1 MSVLLAELLGTMII
15 VLFGDAV
22 VANVVLN
29 KTKGQNSGW
38 IVITTAWAIGVA
50 LAVYIFGPI
59 SGGHF
64 NPAVTLALASIGSF
78 PWANVPG
85 YIIAQVAGGFI
96 GAVIVWANF
105 IPHWKV
111 TDDKDAKLAV
121 FCTGPAIRDYKNNFL
136 SEFIATFILLFG
148 ILGLGTANMVQG
160 FGPATVGIL
169 IWGLGLAYGGT
180 TGYAMNPARDLGP
193 RIAHFV
199 LPVANK
205 RDSDWAYSWIPVL
218 GPICG
223 GVAAA
228 LFFNLIF

>member
-1 MSVLLAELLGTMII
+1 MSHLLAELLGTMII

-78 PWANVPG
+78 PWADVPG
-85 YIIAQVAGGFI
+85 YIFFQMLGGFI

-121 FCTGPAIRDYKNNFL
+121 FCTGPAIRDYKHNFF
-136 SEFIATFILLFG
+136 SECIATFILLFC

-160 FGPATVGIL
+160 FGPATVGLL
-169 IWGLGLAYGGT
+169 IWGLGLAFGGT

-199 LPVANK
+199 LPVAGK
-205 RDSDWAYSWIPVL
+205 RDSDWAYSWVPVL

-228 LFFNLIF
+228 LVFSMIF

>member
-64 NPAVTLALASIGSF
+64 NPAVTLALASIGKF
-78 PWANVPG
+78 PWADVPA
-85 YIIAQVAGGFI
+85 YIIFQVAGGFI
-96 GAVIVWANF
+96 GAVVVWLHYL
-105 IPHWKV
+105 PHWNV
-111 TDDKDAKLAV
+111 TEDKDAKLAV

-136 SEFIATFILLFG
+136 SEFIATFILLFA

-169 IWGLGLAYGGT
+169 IFGLGLAFGGT

-199 LPVANK
+199 LPILGK

-228 LFFNLIF
+228 LFFSLIF

>member
-22 VANVVLN
+22 VGNVVLN

-78 PWANVPG
+78 PWADVPA
-85 YIIAQVAGGFI
+85 YIIFQVAGGFI

-111 TDDKDAKLAV
+111 TEDKDAKLAV

-136 SEFIATFILLFG
+136 SEFIATFILLFC

-199 LPVANK
+199 LPIVGK

>member
-15 VLFGDAV
+15 ILFGDAV

-38 IVITTAWAIGVA
+38 IVITTSWAIGVA

-64 NPAVTLALASIGSF
+64 NPAVTIALASIGSF
-78 PWANVPG
+78 PWADVPG
-85 YIIAQVAGGFI
+85 YVIFQIAGGFI
-96 GAVIVWANF
+96 GAVIVWLNF
-105 IPHWKV
+105 LPHWKV
-111 TDDKDAKLAV
+111 TEDKNAKLAV

>member
-1 MSVLLAELLGTMII
+1 MSHLLAEFLGTMVII
-15 VLFGDAV
+15 LFGDAV

-38 IVITTAWAIGVA
+38 IVITTSWAIGVA

-64 NPAVTLALASIGSF
+64 NPAVTLGLAAIGKF
-78 PWANVPG
+78 AWAQVPG
-85 YIIAQVAGGFI
+85 YIIAQIAGGFV
-96 GAVIVWANF
+96 GAVIVWLNYL
-105 IPHWKV
+105 PHWKV
-111 TDDKDAKLAV
+111 TDDKDAKLGV
-121 FCTGPAIRDYKNNFL
+121 FCTGPAIRDYKSNFI
-136 SEFIATFILLFG
+136 SEFIATFILIFA

-160 FGPATVGIL
+160 FGPLTVGIL

-199 LPVANK
+199 LPVAGK

-218 GPICG
+218 APICG
-223 GVAAA
+223 GIVAAL
-228 LFFNLIF
+228 LFQAIF

>member
-1 MSVLLAELLGTMII
+1 MSHLLAECLGTMII

-29 KTKGQNSGW
+29 KTKGNGSGW
-38 IVITTAWAIGVA
+38 IVITTSWAIGVA

-64 NPAVTLALASIGSF
+64 NPAVTIALASLGKF
-78 PWANVPG
+78 AWAEVPG
-85 YIIAQVAGGFI
+85 YIIAQMLGGFI
-96 GAVIVWANF
+96 GGVIVWINF
-105 IPHWKV
+105 KNHWEA

-121 FCTGPAIRDYKNNFL
+121 FCTGPAIRSYPANFI
-136 SEFIATFILLFG
+136 SEVIATFILMFG

-160 FGPATVGIL
+160 FGPLTVGLL
-169 IWGLGLAYGGT
+169 IWGLGLSFGGT

-193 RIAHFV
+193 RLSHFV
-199 LPVANK
+199 LPVAGK

-223 GVAAA
+223 GLLAA
-228 LFFNLIF
+228 LVFNLIF

>member
-1 MSVLLAELLGTMII
+1 MSHFVAEMLGTMII
-15 VLFGDAV
+15 ILFGDAV

-29 KTKGQNSGW
+29 KTKGNGSGW
-38 IVITTAWAIGVA
+38 IVITTAWAIGVT

-64 NPAVTLALASIGSF
+64 NPAVTLGLASIDKF
-78 PWANVPG
+78 PWADVPA
-85 YIIAQVAGGFI
+85 YICAQLIGGFL
-96 GAVIVWANF
+96 GGVVVWLNF
-105 IPHWKV
+105 LPHWKV
-111 TDDKDAKLAV
+111 TEDKDAKLAV
-121 FCTGPAIRDYKNNFL
+121 FCTGPAIRSYKENFL

-199 LPVANK
+199 LPIVGK

-218 GPICG
+218 APITG
-223 GVAAA
+223 GVVAA
-228 LFFNLIF
+228 LVFKLIF

>member
-78 PWANVPG
+78 PWADVPA
-85 YIIAQVAGGFI
+85 YIFFQVAGGFI
-96 GAVIVWANF
+96 GAVIVWVNF

-111 TDDKDAKLAV
+111 TEDKGAKLAV

-136 SEFIATFILLFG
+136 SEFIATFLLLFC

-160 FGPATVGIL
+160 FGPATVGLL
-169 IWGLGLAYGGT
+169 IFGLGLAYGGT

-199 LPVANK
+199 LPVAGK
-205 RDSDWAYSWIPVL
+205 GDSDWAYSWVPVL

-228 LFFNLIF
+228 LVFNLIF

>member
-1 MSVLLAELLGTMII
+1 MSHLLAEFLGTMVII
-15 VLFGDAV
+15 LFGDAV

-38 IVITTAWAIGVA
+38 IVITTSWAIGVA

-64 NPAVTLALASIGSF
+64 NPAVTLGLAAIGKFAWSE
-78 PWANVPG
+78 VPG
-85 YIIAQVAGGFI
+85 YLIAQVAGGFV
-96 GAVIVWANF
+96 GGVIVWINF
-105 IPHWKV
+105 LPHWKV

-121 FCTGPAIRDYKNNFL
+121 FCTGPAIRDYKSNFI
-136 SEFIATFILLFG
+136 SEFIATFILIFA

-160 FGPATVGIL
+160 FGPLTVGIL

-199 LPVANK
+199 LPVAGK
-205 RDSDWAYSWIPVL
+205 RDSDWAYSWIPVVA
-218 GPICG
+218 PICG
-223 GVAAA
+223 GIVAA
-228 LFFNLIF
+228 LIFKAIF

>member
-1 MSVLLAELLGTMII
+1 MSHLLAEFLGTMVII
-15 VLFGDAV
+15 LFGDAV

-38 IVITTAWAIGVA
+38 IVITTSWAIGVA

-64 NPAVTLALASIGSF
+64 NPAVTLGLAAIGKFAWSQ
-78 PWANVPG
+78 VPG
-85 YIIAQVAGGFI
+85 YIIAQVAGGFV
-96 GAVIVWANF
+96 GGVIVWINF
-105 IPHWKV
+105 LPHWKV

-121 FCTGPAIRDYKNNFL
+121 FCTGPAIRDYKANFI
-136 SEFIATFILLFG
+136 SEFIATFILIFA

-160 FGPATVGIL
+160 FGPLTVGIL
-169 IWGLGLAYGGT
+169 IWGLGLAFGGT

-199 LPVANK
+199 LPVAGK

-218 GPICG
+218 APICG
-223 GVAAA
+223 GIVAAL
-228 LFFNLIF
+228 LFKAIF

>member
-1 MSVLLAELLGTMII
+1 MSHLLAECLGTMII

-29 KTKGQNSGW
+29 KTKGNGSGW
-38 IVITTAWAIGVA
+38 IVITTSWAIGVA

-64 NPAVTLALASIGSF
+64 NPAVTIALASLGKF
-78 PWANVPG
+78 AWADVPG
-85 YIIAQVAGGFI
+85 YIIAQMLGGFI
-96 GAVIVWANF
+96 GGIIIWINF
-105 IPHWKV
+105 RNHWEA
-111 TDDKDAKLAV
+111 TDDKDAKLGV
-121 FCTGPAIRDYKNNFL
+121 FCTGPAIRNYQANFI
-136 SEFIATFILLFG
+136 SEVIATFLLMFG

-160 FGPATVGIL
+160 FGPLTVGLL
-169 IWGLGLAYGGT
+169 IWGLGLSFGGT

-193 RIAHFV
+193 RLSHFV
-199 LPVANK
+199 LPVAGK

-223 GVAAA
+223 ALLAA
-228 LFFNLIF
+228 LVFHLIF